1 MNYKL
6 LTTVGEFRMEQN
18 QDKRKQF
25 YFSDGKSGQ
34 GGKIIA
40 WENQNKWKTFER
52 GKNQDMEK
60 VLERGKMRTRGN
72 KLSEG

>member
-6 LTTVGEFRMEQN
+6 LTTVEEFRMEQN

-52 GKNQDMEK
+52 GKMS
-60 VLERGKMRTRGN
+60 TRGN
-72 KLSEG
+72 NLSEGKSEQGENI

>member
-52 GKNQDMEK
+52 GKMS
-60 VLERGKMRTRGN
+60 TRGN
-72 KLSEG
+72 NLSEGKSEQGENI

>member
-1 MNYKL
+1 
-6 LTTVGEFRMEQN
+6 MEQN

-52 GKNQDMEK
+52 GKMS
-60 VLERGKMRTRGN
+60 TRGN
-72 KLSEG
+72 NLSEGKSEQGENI